1 MPAPD
6 PVARLQLAQ
15 NEIDRVF
22 GPGFSREHPELV
34 SSVLLSASMD
44 FAALTIAR
52 AMHDIAS
59 AMLVDESIGNSGS
72 PYRPP
77 LVR

>member
-22 GPGFSREHPELV
+22 GLGFSRDHPELL
-34 SSVLLSASMD
+34 SAVLLCATLD
-44 FAALTIAR
+44 FAATVAR
-52 AMHDIAS
+52 AIENMAS
-59 AMLVDESIGNSGS
+59 ALILEEGAG
-72 PYRPP
+72 YRPP